1 MRLLALI
8 FGLALGISA
17 PAWAQA
23 AGHWPGGKQA
33 AIALTYDDSLAS
45 QLDVA
50 VPQLDAAGFKG
61 AFFLMG
67 RQIGPNMLRWRAA
80 AAEGH
85 ELANHTINHPCAAAT
100 YQMPAQYSSEA
111 YSVPVLL
118 TEIGVM
124 NTYLQAIDGR
134 TDHQLATPCGQT
146 VVGGGDDYVAA
157 LRHATLVRYVR
168 AASDFDLHGQP
179 VDPFNVPCHFFG
191 AESSGADMIAYVE
204 SVRRRGGFGV
214 IGFHGVGGDYLQVT
228 GEAHQQLITYLKAH
242 PDIWVG
248 TFTQVMDAAT
258 GQSPPH

>member
-1 MRLLALI
+1 MRRLVLILA
-8 FGLALGISA
+8 LALGVSA
-17 PAWAQA
+17 PAWAQP
-23 AGHWPGGKQA
+23 AGHWPNGGQA
-33 AIALTYDDSLAS
+33 AIALTYDDSLVS
-45 QLDVA
+45 QLDNA

-61 AFFLMG
+61 TFFLMG
-67 RQIGPNMLRWRAA
+67 RQIGPNVLRWRAA

-85 ELANHTINHPCAAAT
+85 ELGNHTINHPCSAAS
-100 YQMPAQYSSEA
+100 YQMPVQYTSES

-124 NTYLQAIDGR
+124 NSYLQAIDGQ

-146 VVGGGDDYVAA
+146 VAGGQDYVQA
-157 LRHATLVRYVR
+157 LRTANLVRYVR
-168 AASDFDLHGQP
+168 AAADFDLHGQP

-191 AESSGADMIAYVE
+191 VGSTGADMIAYVE

-228 GEAHQQLITYLKAH
+228 SEAHQQLITYLKTH
-242 PDIWVG
+242 DHDFWIG

-258 GQSPPH
+258 AHPAPQ